1 MNIVKT
7 KMQNFEDVKRI
18 THNTIKEI
26 YPHYYPSGVV
36 DFFLEH
42 HNSENITKNI
52 LADLVYLMMDG
63 EEAIGTVT
71 IRENE
76 ICRLFVLPEH
86 QGKGVG
92 RNLLDFAEARIA
104 DQYKDIFLDSSL
116 PAKDIYRKRGYI
128 IVEAHKIVTKNED
141 VLCYDLMKETYQLL

>member
-52 LADLVYLMMDG
+52 LADIVYLMMDG

-128 IVEAHKIVTKNED
+128 IVESHKIVTKNED
-141 VLCYDLMKETYQLL
+141 VLCYDLMKKTYQLL